1 VSLRDSLKRHVPAP
15 AWQGLRALAGKRDSK
30 ERLLVAL
37 AARRSLR
44 DAPVPAAW
52 KRNAVKTQLRLA
64 LSQPGV
70 ACRVRIGQ
78 FEIAGFSPDRLAYL
92 HREIFVALAYY
103 FHAERRAPLIV
114 DGGAN
119 IGMSV
124 VFFKMLY
131 PNARVLAFEPAER
144 AYEFLGQN
152 VGALPGV
159 ELHRLALGR
168 ENAVVPFYDFADY
181 PGSLRQSTRQERL
194 TAPRQTT
201 VEQRRLSDFL
211 DGQPVDLLK
220 LDIEGA
226 EQDVIEELRDS
237 GAIECVKQ
245 LIVEYHHQ
253 LNPDRDSVGS
263 FLEGLHDLGFHYQ
276 LSAYEAISYRET
288 LEPRF
293 QDVLIHAYRRQAH
306 WA

>member
-1 VSLRDSLKRHVPAP
+1 M
-15 AWQGLRALAGKRDSK
+15 AGKRDSK
-30 ERLLVAL
+30 ERLFAAL
-37 AARRSLR
+37 ATRRSLR
-44 DAPVPAAW
+44 DAPVSAAW
-52 KRNAVKTQLRLA
+52 KRTTVKTQLRLA
-64 LSQPGV
+64 LSHPGV
-70 ACRVRIGQ
+70 TCRVRIGQ
-78 FEIAGFSPDRLAYL
+78 LEIAGFSPDRLAYL

-103 FHAERRAPLIV
+103 FRAARRDPLIV

-131 PNARVLAFEPAER
+131 PEARVLAFEPAER
-144 AYEFLGQN
+144 AYELLDQN
-152 VGALPGV
+152 VGAFPGV
-159 ELHRLALGR
+159 ELHRLALGL
-168 ENAVVPFYDFADY
+168 ENGVVPFYDLADY

-194 TAPRQTT
+194 KAPRQTT
-201 VEQRRLSDFL
+201 VEQCRLSEFL
-211 DGQPVDLLK
+211 DGKPVDLLK

-253 LNPDRDSVGS
+253 LDPDRDSVGS

-276 LSAYEAISYRET
+276 LSAHEAISCRET
-288 LEPRF
+288 IEPRF
-293 QDVLIHAYRRQAH
+293 QDVLVHAYRR
-306 WA
+306 